1 VSKNAKII
9 VSTRRIIPDNYNL
22 FKIQRNVGKTLCIFD
37 EKRLIKY
44 LSHQFPIQNGLKS
57 EDTLSL
63 FLLKFALEQATKK
76 VQESQ
81 KGLELNAIRKLNT
94 TNKKAEI
101 LLGASN
107 IGIKINVEETNY
119 VLMSFQQN
127 TENIIQ

>member
-1 VSKNAKII
+1 MVWK
-9 VSTRRIIPDNYNL
+9 
-22 FKIQRNVGKTLCIFD
+22 
-37 EKRLIKY
+37 
-44 LSHQFPIQNGLKS
+44 

-81 KGLELNAIRKLNT
+81 KGLELNTIRKLNT

-107 IGIKINVEETNY
+107 IGIKINVEEINC
-119 VLMSFQQN
+119 VLMSFQ
-127 TENIIQ
+127 